1 MDIFERIR
9 TQKTPLGQYAD
20 FGEGYFIF
28 PKLEGEIGPIMKF
41 QGKDVIC
48 WSINSYLGLANHP
61 EIRKVDAQ
69 AAADWGLA
77 YPMGARPMSG
87 QTKYHE
93 QLERELAQF
102 VKKEASF
109 LLNFGY
115 QGMVSI
121 IGALVN
127 RNDVIVYDI
136 DSHAC
141 IIDGVSLHQGKRF
154 VFKHNDIGSI
164 EKNIQRAEK
173 IVKETGGGILVISE
187 GVFGMRGNQGC
198 LKEIVELKRKYNFRL
213 LVDDAHG
220 FGVLGETGAGAG
232 EAQGVQNEI
241 DVYFS
246 TFAKSMASIGAFVA
260 GDKDIIRHLQY
271 NMRSQIF
278 AKSLPMPL
286 VIGGLKRLDMLR
298 TMPELREKLWANVNK
313 LQSGLR
319 ENGFDLGTTNS
330 CVTPVYLHGE
340 ALEAAPLVQDLREKY
355 GIFTSIV
362 VYPVIP
368 KGMILL
374 RLIPTAVH
382 EFEHIDKTIDA
393 FKAIREKLESG
404 VYARMA
410 KVIADREGL

>member
-9 TQKTPLGQYAD
+9 TEKTPLGQYAD

-61 EIRKVDAQ
+61 EVRKVDAE
-69 AAADWGLA
+69 ASAEWGLA

-87 QTKYHE
+87 HTVYHE
-93 QLERELAQF
+93 QLQQELAQF
-102 VKKEASF
+102 VQKEASF

-127 RNDVIVYDI
+127 RNDVIVYDM

-141 IIDGVSLHQGKRF
+141 IIDGVCLHQGKRF
-154 VFKHNDIGSI
+154 VFKHNDIESI
-164 EKNIQRAEK
+164 EKNIKRAEK
-173 IVKETGGGILVISE
+173 VATETGGGILVISE

-198 LKEIVELKRKYNFRL
+198 LKEIVELKKKYNFRL

-232 EAQGVQNEI
+232 EAQGVQDEI

-260 GDKDIIRHLQY
+260 GDKDIVRHLQY

-278 AKSLPMPL
+278 AKSLPMPF
-286 VIGGLKRLDMLR
+286 VIGGLKRLEMLR

-319 ENGFDLGTTNS
+319 ENGFNLGTTNS
-330 CVTPVYLHGE
+330 CVTPVYLNGQ
-340 ALEAAPLVQDLREKY
+340 ALEAAPLVRDLREKY

-382 EFEHIDKTIDA
+382 EFEHIDKTIEA

-410 KVIADREGL
+410 EAIAAKEGL

>member
-61 EIRKVDAQ
+61 EIRKIDAQ

-93 QLERELAQF
+93 QLEEELASF
-102 VKKEASF
+102 VQKEASF

-127 RNDVIVYDI
+127 RNDVIVYDM

-141 IIDGVSLHQGKRF
+141 IIDGVSMHQGKRF
-154 VFKHNDIGSI
+154 VFKHNDIESI
-164 EKNIQRAEK
+164 EKNLKRAEK
-173 IVKETGGGILVISE
+173 VAAENGGGILLISE

-198 LKEIVELKRKYNFRL
+198 LKEIVELKKKYNFRL

-220 FGVLGETGAGAG
+220 FGVLGEKGIGAG
-232 EAQGVQNEI
+232 EAQGVQDDI

-246 TFAKSMASIGAFVA
+246 TFAKSMASLGAFVA

-286 VIGGLKRLDMLR
+286 VIGGLKRLEMLR

-313 LQSGLR
+313 LQAGLR

-340 ALEAAPLVQDLREKY
+340 ALEAAPLVRDLREKY

-382 EFEHIDKTIDA
+382 EFEHIDKTIEA

-410 KVIADREGL
+410 EAIAAREGL